1 MVLSTGSKALANW
14 TSPAYGMLA
23 YKKVSGATVVSLN
36 AYLANIGTFTST
48 TMNELYGNTI
58 LFSLGYLPEPITYVS
73 IYNND
78 DTQQFSITGVT
89 FSGATTGNIPV
100 GEPSS
105 GDSFPLLYG
114 ENNTGFT
121 TTQWGEFN
129 ASGYFKVYV
138 GVDVTSTPVTGST
151 YLSIIGSDG
160 SSFFTGPL
168 TSGGTYTVTSEI
180 ISGDMVNYPSGSVS
194 VGIYSV

>member
-1 MVLSTGSKALANW
+1 
-14 TSPAYGMLA
+14 MLA

-58 LFSLGYLPEPITYVS
+58 LFSLGYLPEPISYVY
-73 IYNND
+73 IENND
-78 DTQQFSITGVT
+78 ATQQFSITGVT
-89 FSGATTGNIPV
+89 FSGVTTGNIPV
-100 GEPSS
+100 GSPSS

-129 ASGYFKVYV
+129 AGYFNVYV

-151 YLSIIGSDG
+151 YLNIIGSDG
-160 SSFFTGPL
+160 SSFFAGPL
-168 TSGGTYTVTSEI
+168 TSGGTYTVASSI
-180 ISGDMVNYPSGSVS
+180 YSGDMVNFPSGSVS
-194 VGIYSV
+194 ILIYSV